1 MQSPYSIAP
10 NFYLAYKVLNSLFLG
25 LSLGTVFKI
34 YTPLEPI
41 VFSIGGI
48 ALAVATMM
56 LASQYYR
63 ILQIDYFYGISLF
76 VEFAILLVVILFL
89 VFSINKHTAMAIY
102 IGYQITFIF
111 GSYLLRC
118 ETLLLPDTK
127 MLTKLDLAKQTGY
140 LAGLAVS
147 YLFYKILTDFY
158 GISDSNKQ
166 IHAMHF
172 ALLVTQVLVITSL
185 FLAFKPNHD
194 GIGRSLRF
202 KKPTL

>member
-1 MQSPYSIAP
+1 MQPPYSIAP
-10 NFYLAYKVLNSLFLG
+10 TYYLAYKILNSLFLG

-41 VFSIGGI
+41 IFSIGGI
-48 ALAVATMM
+48 ALAVATMI

-63 ILQIDYFYGISLF
+63 ILHIDYFYRISLF
-76 VEFAILLVVILFL
+76 VECAILVVVILFL
-89 VFSINKHTAMAIY
+89 VFSINEHTAMAIY
-102 IGYQITFIF
+102 IGYQVTFIF

-147 YLFYKILTDFY
+147 YLFYKVLTDFY
-158 GISDSNKQ
+158 DISDSNEQ
-166 IHAMHF
+166 IYTMHF
-172 ALLVTQVLVITSL
+172 LLLVTQVLVISSL

-194 GIGRSLRF
+194 EIDRSSRF
-202 KKPTL
+202 RKPLA

>member
-1 MQSPYSIAP
+1 MQPPYSIAP
-10 NFYLAYKVLNSLFLG
+10 TFYLAYKVLNSLFLG

-41 VFSIGGI
+41 VFSVGGI
-48 ALAVATMM
+48 ALAVATMI

-63 ILQIDYFYGISLF
+63 ILHIDYFYRISLF
-76 VEFAILLVVILFL
+76 IEWTIFVVVILFL
-89 VFSINKHTAMAIY
+89 VFSINKQTAMAVY
-102 IGYQITFIF
+102 IGYQITFVF

-127 MLTKLDLAKQTGY
+127 MLTKLDLAKQAGY

-147 YLFYKILTDFY
+147 YLFYKVLTDFY
-158 GISDSNKQ
+158 NISDSNEQ
-166 IHAMHF
+166 IYTMHF
-172 ALLVTQVLVITSL
+172 PLLVTQVLVVLSL

-194 GIGRSLRF
+194 EIDRSLTF
-202 KKPTL
+202 KKTTP